1 MKTWKKPQIVT
12 IHEKE
17 IEEIVVAGACS
28 RFCYYG
34 YYRTPDGV

>member
-28 RFCYYG
+28 KFCYQG
-34 YYRTPDGV
+34 YYGRLEGV